1 MALTPTEEAAVR
13 VLIAQPPKIIS
24 DLEAEV
30 SLNGDEVL
38 PIEDSEGTFGATVDD
53 VKNYTKKRLNES
65 TSTATAAGTTT
76 LTNTSTP
83 VQIFTGTTTQ
93 TCVLPSGTTLKKD
106 DRIVIQNEST
116 GAVTTNFNGGS
127 LAVLVPAKTRAIL
140 QIIDISTSAGT
151 WILLLEP
158 ASATRAGIVEL
169 ATSAEID
176 TGTDD
181 TRAITPAALL
191 GSGYA
196 SNRRIARLT
205 ASNSST
211 LSQVLSTGKKY
222 AFHFV
227 NIRPATNNSWL
238 TAQLSSDAGSSWLNT
253 SYSSRMLWASTFDAA
268 ASFANKTSG
277 FTIAGND
284 GDGNTGING
293 TANRGGLSGIM
304 QLFDP
309 ANSAIYTHTR
319 WDVEYALN
327 SSFDYNSQVEGSGR
341 HNSAVAI
348 NAIQFIM
355 KQVASDTNN
364 GNIASGYIDVYEF
377 N

>member
-1 MALTPTEEAAVR
+1 MPFTPEEEAALR
-13 VLIAQPPKIIS
+13 VLIAQDPKIIS
-24 DLEAEV
+24 DLESEV

-53 VKNYTKKRLNES
+53 VKNYTKKKINES

-76 LTNTSTP
+76 LTNSSTP

-93 TCVLPSGTTLKKD
+93 TCVLPDGTTLKKD

-127 LAVLVPAKTRAIL
+127 LAVLVPAKSRATL

-158 ASATRAGIVEL
+158 ASPTRAGIVEL

-196 SNRRIARLT
+196 SFRRISRLT
-205 ASNSST
+205 ASSSSL
-211 LSQVLSTGKKY
+211 LSLALSTGKKY
-222 AFHFV
+222 LFDIR
-227 NIRPATNNSWL
+227 NILPATDGKGFQSQYSIDGGSTHVSANYLGAIW
-238 TAQLSSDAGSSWLNT
+238 AGSSSVGLTSYAAAADKINLLGNYNADTNWGAKNT
-253 SYSSRMLWASTFDAA
+253 STKGICGSLNIYEPSNAAKHKMIDFSVSWGALGGDFGKASGN
-268 ASFANKTSG
+268 AS
-277 FTIAGND
+277 
-284 GDGNTGING
+284 
-293 TANRGGLSGIM
+293 
-304 QLFDP
+304 
-309 ANSAIYTHTR
+309 
-319 WDVEYALN
+319 LN
-327 SSFDYNSQVEGSGR
+327 N
-341 HNSAVAI
+341 ATTAI
-348 NAIQFIM
+348 NEIM
-355 KQVASDTNN
+355 FYFDSGA
-364 GNIASGYIDVYEF
+364 IASGYIDVYEF